1 MAKKK
6 TVEEYREQGVKTP
19 RLSWFLDKTSVY
31 VTFVIV
37 GLLGLGY
44 ILYSGYNSFQAMS
57 APPEDNS
64 PYQDTTPTDF
74 LGQRFAADFV
84 QQYPEEYVGDQEW
97 EYDETPRQAKLLGD
111 VDLCPK
117 LDGKISPSL
126 LSSYQGSADDN
137 SLIVHTQIYG
147 AGQARPQ
154 FENVRETIQACTD
167 TEIGKTSTDTEFEL
181 LKYANSAIFTA
192 GDSIIEITV
201 NDDNVDD
208 KDEIIQFYA
217 EYAMES
223 LGSEQ
228 WQCKNLTPSIQD
240 RSRSY
245 YFDFENYEG
254 LYETE
259 LLEAETETE
268 NLPKPVY
275 VRDGNEEAVA
285 RINTISEPDKKAPEA
300 PLPDDFKEIPEE
312 PTKPALPR
320 EFEVQDDF
328 TDRAR
333 YEIADTIGPGCGWE
347 WTAQLP
353 PEYDMEVLDH
363 LKERTLVETQN
374 ELEQKAHGY
383 VLNAFEYTLKVMK
396 QEPVISQWNKY
407 VNTVNSIH
415 EDWDWLENERQALL
429 PRWNAYLEEHRVW
442 RAFPGKQREAQ
453 EQYNELLDD
462 YEKRLEQYEDAYEEY
477 TEEREQC
484 LLQREEVDEWE
495 DEWGDLVRS
504 GEAIFEEDIPS
515 PSPTPSPTSTRDE
528 EENEPEEE
536 EELII
541 APDRPE
547 DCLSLPTEPAQPEQP
562 EKPSILD
569 ESRGS
574 EPQPPAIPEGVT
586 VPESWENPA
595 QE

>member
-1 MAKKK
+1 M
-6 TVEEYREQGVKTP
+6 
-19 RLSWFLDKTSVY
+19 
-31 VTFVIV
+31 TFVV
-37 GLLGLGY
+37 LGVLGLGY
-44 ILYSGYNSFQAMS
+44 VLYSGYNSFQAMS

-64 PYQDTTPTDF
+64 PYQDTVPTDF

-97 EYDETPRQAKLLGD
+97 EYDENPRQAKLLGD

-117 LDGKISPSL
+117 LDGNISSSL

-137 SLIVHTQIYG
+137 SLIVHTQVYG
-147 AGQARPQ
+147 AGQARPH
-154 FENVRETIQACTD
+154 FEKIREIVQACTD
-167 TEIGKTSTDTEFEL
+167 VDVEKTATDPEFESM
-181 LKYANSAIFTA
+181 KYGNSAIFTA
-192 GDSIIEITV
+192 GDSIIEINV
-201 NDDNVDD
+201 NDDNVED
-208 KDEIIQFYA
+208 KDEILQFYA
-217 EYAMES
+217 DYATES
-223 LGSEQ
+223 LVSEQ

-259 LLEAETETE
+259 LLEAETETD

-275 VRDGNEEAVA
+275 VRDGNEEATA
-285 RINTISEPDKKAPEA
+285 RINTISQPEKEAPEA

-312 PTKPALPR
+312 PTRPALPR
-320 EFEVQDDF
+320 ELEVQDDF

-333 YEIADTIGPGCGWE
+333 YEIADTLGPGCGWE

-363 LKERTLVETQN
+363 LKESTLVETQN
-374 ELEQKAHGY
+374 ELEQKANGY
-383 VLNAFEYTLKVMK
+383 VLNAFEYALKVMQ
-396 QEPVISQWNKY
+396 QEPIISQWNKY
-407 VNTVNSIH
+407 VNTVDSIH

-429 PRWNAYLEEHRVW
+429 PRWNDYLEEHRAW
-442 RAFPGKQREAQ
+442 RAFPGQQREAQ
-453 EQYNELLDD
+453 EQYNELLDN
-462 YEKRLEQYEDAYEEY
+462 YEQRLEDYEDAYENY
-477 TEEREQC
+477 VDEREQC

-495 DEWGDLVRS
+495 DEWGERVRN
-504 GEAIFEEDIPS
+504 GEAIFEEDVPS
-515 PSPTPSPTSTRDE
+515 PSPTPSPTSTGDDE
-528 EENEPEEE
+528 EDNEPEEE
-536 EELII
+536 PII

-562 EKPSILD
+562 AKPSILD